1 LKKLRIKES
10 ALEDIDE
17 IYRYVVK
24 DGQSIAENQIA
35 KIKAKIL
42 LLRAMPNIGVTIYDD
57 KQKSKYR
64 SLVSNPYIILY
75 EISEESI
82 NVVHVV
88 DGRRNLKKFLKG
100 K

>member
-1 LKKLRIKES
+1 MKKLRIKES